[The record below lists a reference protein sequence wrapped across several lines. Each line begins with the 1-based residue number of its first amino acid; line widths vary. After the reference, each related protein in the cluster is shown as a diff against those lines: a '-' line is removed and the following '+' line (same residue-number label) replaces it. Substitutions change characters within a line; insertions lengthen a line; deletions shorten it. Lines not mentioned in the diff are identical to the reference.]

1 MGSDGCNWK
10 GSIVMDV
17 MKHTKIWYSL
27 VADPKVERK
36 KFFDTL
42 HHWGIIEQ
50 VNVFPFW
57 TQFENNR
64 FDEKIIS
71 RCELKVDNAFRRAID
86 IKENLLRSLELD
98 HSINEQVCKN
108 LYKFI
113 SVQLKDLTDDHFKI
127 QNIFKDIKA
136 NIILKQME

>member
-1 MGSDGCNWK
+1 MEFNIK
-10 GSIVMDV
+10 IQKTDV
-17 MKHTKIWYSL
+17 KNYKVKKHTSIWYSL
-27 VADPKVERK
+27 DIETEERK
-36 KFFDTL
+36 NLFDTL
-42 HHWGIIEQ
+42 SHWGIIKQ
-50 VNVFPFW
+50 VNVYTYW
-57 TQFENNR
+57 KEFEDNR

-86 IKENLLRSLELD
+86 IKENILRSLDLD

-113 SVQLKDLTDDHFKI
+113 SVQLKDLTDDHYKI

-136 NIILKQME
+136 DIILKKME

>member
-1 MGSDGCNWK
+1 MK
-10 GSIVMDV
+10 VK
-17 MKHTKIWYSL
+17 KHTNIPKVVKVWYSID
-27 VADPKVERK
+27 ASAENGKK

-42 HHWGIIEQ
+42 YHWGIVEQ
-50 VNVFPFW
+50 VKA
-57 TQFENNR
+57 FEYWHEFEQNR
-64 FDEKIIS
+64 FDEKIVA

-86 IKENLLRSLELD
+86 IKENILRSLDLD

>member
-1 MGSDGCNWK
+1 MK
-10 GSIVMDV
+10 VK
-17 MKHTKIWYSL
+17 KHTNIPKVVKVWYSIDKD
-27 VADPKVERK
+27 AENGK
-36 KFFDTL
+36 KNFFDTL
-42 HHWGIIEQ
+42 NHWGIIEQ
-50 VNVFPFW
+50 VNA
-57 TQFENNR
+57 FEYWHEFEQNR
-64 FDEKIIS
+64 FDEKIVA

-86 IKENLLRSLELD
+86 IKENILRSLDLD